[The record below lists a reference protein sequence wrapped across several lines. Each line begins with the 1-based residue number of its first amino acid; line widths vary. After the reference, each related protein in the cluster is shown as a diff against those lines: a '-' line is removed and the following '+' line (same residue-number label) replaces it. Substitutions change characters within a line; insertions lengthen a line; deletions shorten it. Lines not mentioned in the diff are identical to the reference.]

1 MKLHAIFIAI
11 FSAAVASTSVEA
23 RDNSED
29 SYGFLNIPSSARAYG
44 LGGINISDICS
55 DINYVDQNPAL
66 LGPEFGTQ
74 VGFNYMRY
82 IASSNFAGVKFGK
95 GAGEHSAWGVGLQY
109 WGYGSIESTDENGNK
124 LGDFSPKDIAFS
136 GTYSRDITDY
146 WRGGATLR
154 VIYSAYDSYTAV
166 ALATDLGV
174 NYYDPER
181 DLSFSVVVANLG
193 GQVKRFDEAYHRLPF
208 DIRAGWTQSFGSFPV
223 RFSVTA
229 WNLTKWHL
237 PYYDEGDGSERD
249 SGKTVDSF
257 GSNLLRHLVF
267 AADFIPSEKFYLG
280 IGYNYKTRTDMSS
293 YSRSLLSGVSLA
305 AGLRL
310 KAFSLGLAFAQPHK
324 SASTFM
330 VNISTRLSELL

>member
-1 MKLHAIFIAI
+1 MKFQAIFLAA
-11 FSAAVASTSVEA
+11 FSAVIASAPVEA

-109 WGYGSIESTDENGNK
+109 WGYGSIESTDENGNT
-124 LGDFSPKDIAFS
+124 LGDFSPKDIAVS

-154 VIYSAYDSYTAV
+154 MIYSSYDSYTAV

-193 GQVKRFDEAYHRLPF
+193 GQ
-208 DIRAGWTQSFGSFPV
+208 IGRAHV
-223 RFSVTA
+223 
-229 WNLTKWHL
+229 
-237 PYYDEGDGSERD
+237 
-249 SGKTVDSF
+249 
-257 GSNLLRHLVF
+257 
-267 AADFIPSEKFYLG
+267 
-280 IGYNYKTRTDMSS
+280 
-293 YSRSLLSGVSLA
+293 
-305 AGLRL
+305 
-310 KAFSLGLAFAQPHK
+310 
-324 SASTFM
+324 
-330 VNISTRLSELL
+330 